1 MSLENKIE
9 QLTLEVSTL
18 TKAMQALTQ
27 LMSKESSVELPV
39 ESFIEEPK
47 AKSTRKKKE
56 PVAEP
61 TPEPVVE
68 LTPEPTPEPVVEA
81 VTIGKPEILE
91 LAKEKL
97 TQGKATKE
105 DIKAIITA
113 QGFDS
118 LNDIKSTSDFQAI
131 YDKVKEL

>member
-1 MSLENKIE
+1 L
-9 QLTLEVSTL
+9 
-18 TKAMQALTQ
+18 
-27 LMSKESSVELPV
+27 KE
-39 ESFIEEPK
+39 
-47 AKSTRKKKE
+47 
-56 PVAEP
+56 
-61 TPEPVVE
+61 
-68 LTPEPTPEPVVEA
+68 

-105 DIKAIITA
+105 DIKAIITV

-118 LNDIKSTSDFQAI
+118 LNDIKSASDFQAI